1 MLSETEIYG
10 GLDLPFEL
18 GGTRLVESPFE
29 KVISVA
35 PFKGQVMAV
44 ADVLRPAIG
53 MILPPVGQREV
64 GEKASAFWYR
74 PGQWLIFGEKDL
86 MQNTCK
92 ALAGMA
98 AVADM
103 SDAFIRVR
111 LEGRGLTN
119 VLSRICALD
128 LTNVGDSGV
137 AHTALSDIPVTLF
150 SVESSYE
157 LLLPRSFSQSA
168 ISRIKIAMRS
178 SLARDMIAEN

>member
-1 MLSETEIYG
+1 MLRETEAHE
-10 GLDLPFEL
+10 GLDLPFEI
-18 GGTRLVESPFE
+18 GGTRLVESAFDNA
-29 KVISVA
+29 ISVA
-35 PFKGQVMAV
+35 PFKGQEMAV

-53 MILPPVGQREV
+53 MILPPVGQREASDR
-64 GEKASAFWYR
+64 ASALWFR
-74 PGQWLIFGEKDL
+74 PGQWLVFGEQGL
-86 MQNTCK
+86 MQNTSK

-119 VLSRICALD
+119 VLARLCALD
-128 LTNVGDSGV
+128 LANVGASGV
-137 AHTALSDIPVTLF
+137 AHTALSDIPVTLL

-157 LLLPRSFSQSA
+157 LLVPRSFSQSA

>member
-1 MLSETEIYG
+1 VLNESKAHE
-10 GLDLPFEL
+10 GLDLPFEI
-18 GGTRLVESPFE
+18 GGTRLVESPFNNA
-29 KVISVA
+29 ISVA
-35 PFKGQVMAV
+35 PFKGQDKAV
-44 ADVLRPAIG
+44 ADVLRPEIG
-53 MILPPVGQREV
+53 MILPPVGRRETSD
-64 GEKASAFWYR
+64 KASALWFR
-74 PGQWLIFGEKDL
+74 PGQWLVFGEQGL
-86 MQNTCK
+86 MQNTSK